1 MVTSVDY
8 PIHLGLAY
16 LFLGGYVASRIFR
29 ALNLPGAVG
38 IIVNGFI
45 FSHFIQLDLLQGR
58 DHLQSLAFFLVLLTA
73 GFEISM
79 DELRLVTFVFAI
91 FPVTLEFL
99 GIAAYAVNMLQY
111 TVVEGLVLGITLCC
125 LGDGL
130 VIPKMVEFKECEDFK
145 DLRLPRLVFNW
156 APLEASYILTLFGVI
171 QGLAEPAEQE
181 TSSLSG
187 LVMTNILRLVA
198 TVFFGRCLGYVA
210 ARVITKERDHW
221 TLPRA
226 KDVLAKMP
234 LHGYLPMEP
243 QETLLES
250 GCTYGL
256 GDSSEE
262 LLFVGR
268 EGRMGAVEAY
278 LLILSVALLG
288 FGLGASEGMTIV
300 PMPFSSGSLFQ
311 PELLVI
317 VIGACFAFFA
327 ERFDEEVAEELL
339 EEHLEE
345 LKMEQQKQLEEL
357 TAEFEKKIRQAPS
370 KKQEF
375 EETCREEVRQLKDEM
390 DYEQAEVKATSH
402 NPATVE
408 GVMAVVG
415 GVWIFGQLVLFS
427 MLGSKTDVTVFQQV
441 FAVLPIMLVGQC
453 CRLLGVL
460 IATYSTINFR
470 VCDDGGSKLD
480 CKCKAN
486 NQQTWR
492 SDALFCFLST
502 LPRATIQGALGP
514 IPVRDRF
521 FHSDQFRAERTQFIA
536 AAARLY
542 VVVMAVVGSILL
554 DRYGVRALQ
563 TITEVVGSSGGCQKS
578 KAEETLNWRRLS
590 MARPSMA
597 FQSEAKGWKAVCPAV
612 ACPCPC
618 WEAMEEVKTEA
629 TTEMQLPAGPAG
641 DASAPCAAPGSA
653 PSAPSGSGGSGTRRG
668 TIKQNPTMEEDEDDD
683 EEEEGDEAELD
694 GRFSAS
700 SLRRGTLKQPE
711 DRTDESLE
719 QIEPIDSTSEQAG
732 NDQAEPTKT
741 LEEAEN
747 KVLETTETLEESPR
761 SQPRERGATSDS
773 TPRKD
778 GRNRT
783 VTFGSEEHQE
793 LKDIAAKVEE
803 TACAEPSA
811 PSNGRPSMAHRPTF
825 RRSSAAGSSGRPSN
839 APRKMSLWDLE
850 GKQKR
855 SQKHSNAS
863 TLSNTTVETEPEEE
877 VYEGGMKWSLAEIRP
892 ELRGQ
897 LGAAGRRRR

>member
-187 LVMTNILRLVA
+187 LVVTNILRLVA
-198 TVFFGRCLGYVA
+198 TVFFGRFLGYVA

-226 KDVLAKMP
+226 KDVLAKVP

-250 GCTYGL
+250 GCSTYGL
-256 GDSSEE
+256 GDLGDSESDE

-300 PMPFSSGSLFQ
+300 PMPFSSGSMFQ

-327 ERFDEEVAEELL
+327 EHFDEQVAEELL

-345 LKMEQQKQLEEL
+345 LKMEQQKQLDDL
-357 TAEFEKKIRQAPS
+357 TAEFEKKIREAAS
-370 KKQEF
+370 KQEF
-375 EETCREEVRQLKDEM
+375 ETCREEVRKLKEEM

-408 GVMAVVG
+408 GVMAIVG

-460 IATYSTINFR
+460 VATYSTINFR

-521 FHSDQFRAERTQFIA
+521 FHSDQFRLERTQFIA

-563 TITEVVGSSGGCQKS
+563 SISSVVDSGGYF
-578 KAEETLNWRRLS
+578 ELETL
-590 MARPSMA
+590 
-597 FQSEAKGWKAVCPAV
+597 
-612 ACPCPC
+612 
-618 WEAMEEVKTEA
+618 
-629 TTEMQLPAGPAG
+629 AG
-641 DASAPCAAPGSA
+641 DL
-653 PSAPSGSGGSGTRRG
+653 
-668 TIKQNPTMEEDEDDD
+668 
-683 EEEEGDEAELD
+683 GDW
-694 GRFSAS
+694 
-700 SLRRGTLKQPE
+700 
-711 DRTDESLE
+711 
-719 QIEPIDSTSEQAG
+719 
-732 NDQAEPTKT
+732 TK
-741 LEEAEN
+741 
-747 KVLETTETLEESPR
+747 
-761 SQPRERGATSDS
+761 
-773 TPRKD
+773 
-778 GRNRT
+778 
-783 VTFGSEEHQE
+783 H
-793 LKDIAAKVEE
+793 
-803 TACAEPSA
+803 
-811 PSNGRPSMAHRPTF
+811 
-825 RRSSAAGSSGRPSN
+825 
-839 APRKMSLWDLE
+839 
-850 GKQKR
+850 
-855 SQKHSNAS
+855 
-863 TLSNTTVETEPEEE
+863 
-877 VYEGGMKWSLAEIRP
+877 
-892 ELRGQ
+892 
-897 LGAAGRRRR
+897 